1 MSKTVSWT
9 RCVFLQA
16 TKRTFP
22 HTGWVGLAGT
32 ALLTSSRWLAKLSCV
47 QTSLISAG
55 KSWGESPALLEEL
68 RADFSSS
75 FGSSSTKGSVC
86 SKGTLAFGFI
96 LENPL
101 SFFRLSAV
109 AVWDLVCIFVR

>member
-1 MSKTVSWT
+1 MG
-9 RCVFLQA
+9 F
-16 TKRTFP
+16 
-22 HTGWVGLAGT
+22 AGT
-32 ALLTSSRWLAKLSCV
+32 ALLASSRWLAKLSCV

-86 SKGTLAFGFI
+86 SKGTLALGLI
-96 LENPL
+96 LEDPL
-101 SFFRLSAV
+101 SFFRLLAV
-109 AVWDLVCIFVR
+109 AARDLVCIFVR